1 MKGKAVLLIAI
12 IAVLLSCLFAGCGVS
27 QEEYDKVNAQL
38 RASQAQIAE
47 LQSEI
52 AKLKEQYELVGE
64 TPTET
69 AQNIVKQYHETHLYS
84 EYDFF
89 VCSDMAL
96 DVWDI
101 LKAQGI
107 NATIQIGN
115 LKAEAKD
122 IAETDHAWI
131 LAETSP
137 GHYLALETTG
147 GYAVWAEDNPL
158 YYEGWS
164 FDNPKEYK
172 RFVELKHEYN
182 IRVNIIKQLGEAF
195 EASTSAR
202 LEAQAQLLELGDE
215 VEGLSVLDPSL
226 SSKIAELIKKAEEYG
241 EYIGRCGQLSELIN
255 EQTQELENIV
265 SEMKGLFD

>member
-1 MKGKAVLLIAI
+1 MIRYRVVLILTI
-12 IAVLLSCLFAGCGVS
+12 IVALFSCLFASCVAQ
-27 QEEYDKVNAQL
+27 QEDYDTP
-38 RASQAQIAE
+38 AE
-47 LQSEI
+47 EDYDTPAEI
-52 AKLKEQYELVGE
+52 
-64 TPTET
+64 

-84 EYDFF
+84 ECDFF

-96 DVWDI
+96 DVWDM

-107 NATIQIGN
+107 NAIIQIGN
-115 LKAEAKD
+115 VKTEAKD
-122 IAETDHAWI
+122 ITETDHAWI

-137 GHYLALETTG
+137 GSYLALETTG

-158 YYEGWS
+158 YYKGWS

-182 IRVNIIKQLGEAF
+182 IRVNIIKQLGEAL
-195 EASTSAR
+195 EASTSAAS
-202 LEAQAQLLELGDE
+202 EAQAQLLELSNE

-226 SSKIAELIKKAEEYG
+226 SSKIAEVVLKAEEYG
-241 EYIGRCGQLSELIN
+241 EYLGRCEQLNELIN

-265 SEMKGLFD
+265 SEMEGLFT